1 MFEDDRRRA
10 KLFDDFDLS
19 SEDRLRR
26 LLDVEL
32 KRSLIEEALDVS
44 SSFSCFHSA
53 AISKRGGKLG
63 YISSKTK

>member
-10 KLFDDFDLS
+10 KLIDDFDLS

-32 KRSLIEEALDVS
+32 KRSLIEEGLDV
-44 SSFSCFHSA
+44 
-53 AISKRGGKLG
+53 
-63 YISSKTK
+63 